1 VLGNLL
7 SNALR
12 HTPAGTPVSVQ
23 VATLPAGDGR
33 PARVLLAVADE
44 GPGMTE
50 EDASRVFERFYRTD
64 RARNRAVGG
73 KGLGLSIV
81 SALVA
86 GHGGTVEVVTA
97 PGKGATF
104 RVELPLAA
112 VAGSAEPVAE
122 G

>member
-1 VLGNLL
+1 
-7 SNALR
+7 
-12 HTPAGTPVSVQ
+12 
-23 VATLPAGDGR
+23 
-33 PARVLLAVADE
+33 VLLAVADE

-64 RARNRAVGG
+64 RARNRAAGG
-73 KGLGLSIV
+73 TGLGLSIV